1 MRTWT
6 LEAVFLFILDD
17 NKVISRH
24 ISAST
29 LKALDVVYHFAL
41 SFITGV
47 Y

>member
-17 NKVISRH
+17 NKMISQQA
-24 ISAST
+24 SAST
-29 LKALDVVYHFAL
+29 LDAVYHFAL